1 MMPLIVDMW
10 SGDWDSWVR
19 IGYFE
24 TWDEV
29 VLKKDEL
36 EKEGKKIRVISK
48 GSIIHMTGEK

>member
-48 GSIIHMTGEK
+48 GSIIHMTGWK

>member
-1 MMPLIVDMW
+1 MMPLIVNAW
-10 SGDWDSWVR
+10 SGDWDSWIR

-36 EKEGKKIRVISK
+36 EKEGKTIRVISK
-48 GSIIHMTGEK
+48 GSIIYMTGEK